1 MAAEASPLPGYYR
14 FHARIY
20 DATRWSFLFGRD
32 RLIDLAAATVDRD
45 GLERP
50 ARAAEIGCGT
60 GRNLLAL
67 SRALPG
73 ASLAGVD
80 LCRPMLERARRAV
93 SRTACP
99 AQLRC
104 ASYGLG
110 TFAPGSLDLIVFSY
124 ALTMF
129 NPGWEAALD
138 AAREH
143 LAPGGR
149 IAVVDFHDTPAGW
162 FRTWM
167 GLNHVRFDGHLAP
180 ELQARFA
187 PCQHELR
194 PAYGGLWRYFL
205 FLGRK

>member
-14 FHARIY
+14 LHARIY

-32 RLIDLAAATVDRD
+32 RLVRLAAEAAARD
-45 GLERP
+45 GLDRP
-50 ARAAEIGCGT
+50 ARVAEIGCGT

-73 ASLAGVD
+73 ASITGVD

-93 SRTACP
+93 SRSACP
-99 AQLRC
+99 ARLCC
-104 ASYGLG
+104 AAYGPG
-110 TFAPGSLDLIVFSY
+110 SFASGSLDLVVFSY

-129 NPGWEAALD
+129 NPGWDAALD
-138 AAREH
+138 TAREH
-143 LAPGGR
+143 LAPGGLL
-149 IAVVDFHDTPAGW
+149 AVVDFDDTPAAW
-162 FRTWM
+162 FRAWM
-167 GLNHVRFDGHLAP
+167 AVNHVRLDGHLAP
-180 ELQARFA
+180 ELQSRFK
-187 PCQHELR
+187 PCRLEAW